1 MSEVE
6 PVPLVVLVVEAV
18 DWLFT
23 SDALV
28 LLVWD
33 DVEGTVAPGAVVALA
48 VVLAV
53 SFCVLWLTPVSPVAP
68 LGVVLCEAVVLGC
81 GVVVLPLAVTEP
93 DALGVVVLPAV
104 VDGPLVVAEAVVPG
118 AVAEVL
124 LEVEAVPVCAAVP
137 EAVVVLPGL
146 VVAVLGLLVEVGELL
161 TVLLL
166 WVLPV
171 ADVVFDAVV
180 EP

>member
-1 MSEVE
+1 VSEVE
-6 PVPLVVLVVEAV
+6 PAPLVVLVVEAV

-28 LLVWD
+28 LLVCEV
-33 DVEGTVAPGAVVALA
+33 VEGTVAPGAVVALA
-48 VVLAV
+48 VVV

-93 DALGVVVLPAV
+93 EALGVVVLPAV

-171 ADVVFDAVV
+171 ADVVFEAVV